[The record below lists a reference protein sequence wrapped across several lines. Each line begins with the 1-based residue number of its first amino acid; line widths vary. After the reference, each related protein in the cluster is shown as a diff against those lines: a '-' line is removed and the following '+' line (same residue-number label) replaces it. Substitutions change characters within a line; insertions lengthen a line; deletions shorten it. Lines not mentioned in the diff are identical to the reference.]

1 MEKPTAI
8 EAAELFRSVKDA
20 SEKLS
25 AVTGAENVLITRIRA
40 VYRNLQQEAM
50 LHMLETTSVEE
61 LNSGGRGIPVTTLK
75 KAGYE
80 NVRQLAEMS
89 VKQLDDLAGIGDAT
103 LDKIIL
109 RVQEIARHAREVAR
123 VRVEE
128 RTKDTEALVRNVMIL
143 QETET
148 LMHRAAEL
156 SSTVPPNMKDRLT
169 EMERL
174 TSPMSWKSI
183 FDLHKKQS
191 LAAYEQLDA
200 WNRTGVPDEV
210 RKIYADFAERERNLT
225 ADVCWERF
233 QQNTAPIYA
242 MLEKLVGASG
252 PVSQGLPEEIVK
264 EIQEFPLDTSLMVAT
279 LRNYQEFGTKYI
291 LHQKRTLLGDEM
303 GLGKTMQALAAM
315 AHLVTEKKTHFLVVC
330 PVSVL
335 VNWIREIEKHTKLS
349 ASEIYG
355 NDREDEFRKWIRDG
369 GVAVTTYETVT
380 KLVPPEGLLLDL
392 LVVDEAHY
400 VKNPEAERTKGLMRY
415 AAVADRVLFMT
426 GTPLENRVEEMIFL
440 ISMLNTEKAA
450 EIRGMKELSMAP
462 EFREKIAPVYL
473 RRTREDVLKELPEKV
488 EKEEWC
494 RLGEKELA
502 IYKASLIE
510 GNFAKVRRVS
520 WNVQQLTDSVKAQ
533 RLLEISEQ
541 AKEEGRKVLVFS
553 FFLDTIAR
561 VQELLGDRVFGPIS
575 GSIPAEKRQDV
586 VDQFA
591 AGPEGSVLLCQIV
604 AGGVGLNIQAAS
616 VVVICEPQWKPS
628 IETQAISR
636 VYRMGQA
643 RSVEVF
649 RLLAENTVDEHVLKI
664 LKGKS
669 EIFEGFADESSVGDA
684 SMELLAEEEKNVM
697 AKILEEERKKYGVAG
712 EAPEETAPADGAE
725 APEEAAPADGAG
737 APDETVPADGAEAS
751 DEAAPADEADE
762 TSPADAAEET
772 DGTKAPEETKENNE

>member
-1 MEKPTAI
+1 MEQPTAI
-8 EAAELFRSVKDA
+8 EAAELYRSVKDA
-20 SEKLS
+20 REKLS
-25 AVTGAENVLITRIRA
+25 ALTGAEQVLLTRIRTA
-40 VYRNLQQEAM
+40 YKNQQQLAM
-50 LHMLETTSVEE
+50 LHILETTSVEE
-61 LNSGGRGIPVTTLK
+61 LNSGGQGIPVTTLK

-89 VKQLDDLAGIGDAT
+89 VKQLDDLAGIGDST

-109 RVQEIARHAREVAR
+109 RVQEIARNAREVAR

-128 RTKDTEALVRNVMIL
+128 RTPDTEALVRNVMIL
-143 QETET
+143 QETEE
-148 LMHRAAEL
+148 LMRQAVAL
-156 SSTVPPNMKDRLT
+156 ATTVPQGFETLLSL
-169 EMERL
+169 MEPL
-174 TSPMSWKSI
+174 TSPMSWRSLLHMHKQKS
-183 FDLHKKQS
+183 
-191 LAAYEQLDA
+191 LDA
-200 WNRTGVPDEV
+200 W
-210 RKIYADFAERERNLT
+210 KILQAWKNSGAPEEIRRIYGDFAEREKALS

-233 QQNTAPIYA
+233 LQNTAPVYA

-279 LRNYQEFGTKYI
+279 LRNYQEFGTKYV

-315 AHLVTEKKTHFLVVC
+315 AHLKTEGRTHFLVVC

-355 NDREDEFRKWIRDG
+355 NDREEEFRSWIQNG
-369 GVAVTTYETVT
+369 GVAVTTFETVT
-380 KLVPPEGLLLDL
+380 KLAPPEGLLVDL

-400 VKNPEAERTKGLMRY
+400 VKNPEAERTKGLIRY
-415 AAVADRVLFMT
+415 AAASDRVLFMT
-426 GTPLENRVEEMIFL
+426 GTPLENRVDEMIFL

-494 RLGEKELA
+494 RLGQKELA
-502 IYKASLIE
+502 VYKASLSE

-520 WNVQQLTDSVKAQ
+520 WNVQDMADSVKAQ
-533 RLLEISEQ
+533 HLLEIAEQ

-553 FFLDTIAR
+553 YFLDTMAR
-561 VQELLGDRVFGPIS
+561 VQEILGERVFGPIS
-575 GSIPAEKRQDV
+575 GSIPADRRQDL

-591 AGPEGSVLLCQIV
+591 AGPDGSVLLCQIV

-649 RLLAENTVDEHVLKI
+649 RLLAENTVDEHVLQI

-669 EIFEGFADESSVGDA
+669 EIFDGFADESSVGDA
-684 SMELLAEEEKNVM
+684 SMDLLEEEEKKTEQNLM
-697 AKILEEERKKYGVAG
+697 AKILEEERRKYGISGDAT
-712 EAPEETAPADGAE
+712 EEETSVHA
-725 APEEAAPADGAG
+725 
-737 APDETVPADGAEAS
+737 
-751 DEAAPADEADE
+751 
-762 TSPADAAEET
+762 ET
-772 DGTKAPEETKENNE
+772 DSESDTEKDSGTDNESDR

>member
-1 MEKPTAI
+1 MEQPTAI
-8 EAAELFRSVKDA
+8 QAAELYHSVKDA
-20 SEKLS
+20 EEKLS
-25 AVTGAENVLITRIRA
+25 AVVGAENVLITRIRT
-40 VYRNLQQEAM
+40 VYRTLQQEAM

-61 LNSGGRGIPVTTLK
+61 LNREGQGIPVSTLR

-80 NVRQLAEMS
+80 NVRQLAELS
-89 VKQLDDLAGIGDAT
+89 VKELDALAGIGDAT
-103 LDKIIL
+103 LQKVIL

-123 VRVEE
+123 VRIEV
-128 RTKDTEALVRNVMIL
+128 RTKDTEALIRNVLIL
-143 QETET
+143 QDTGDI
-148 LMHRAAEL
+148 LLRAAEL
-156 SSTVPPNMKDRLT
+156 SGAKDPNLSDRLK
-169 EMERL
+169 EEEIL
-174 TSPMSWKSI
+174 TSPMSLRTLSEA
-183 FDLHKKQS
+183 DLNRS
-191 LAAYEQLDA
+191 LEAYRVLEEWQG
-200 WNRTGVPDEV
+200 TGAPDEI
-210 RKIYADFAERERNLT
+210 RQLYSGFAEREKGLT
-225 ADVCWERF
+225 PDVCWEWF
-233 QQNTAPIYA
+233 QQNTAPVYA
-242 MLEKLVGASG
+242 LLEKLVGAAG

-264 EIQEFPLDTSLMVAT
+264 EIQEFPLDTSLMKAT

-315 AHLVTEKKTHFLVVC
+315 AHLTTEKKTHFLVVC

-335 VNWIREIEKHTKLS
+335 VNWIREIGQHTQLT

-355 NDREDEFRKWIRDG
+355 NDRDEEFARWIRNG
-369 GVAVTTYETVT
+369 GIAVTTFETVT
-380 KLVPPEGLLLDL
+380 KLAPTEGMLLDL

-400 VKNPEAERTKGLMRY
+400 VKNPEAERTKGLIRY
-415 AAVADRVLFMT
+415 AAAADRVLFMT
-426 GTPLENRVEEMIFL
+426 GTPLENRVDEMIFL
-440 ISMLNTEKAA
+440 IGMLNTEKAE

-494 RLGEKELA
+494 RLGDRELA
-502 IYKASLIE
+502 VYKASLAE

-520 WNVQQLTDSVKAQ
+520 WNVEDLEDSVKAA
-533 RLLEISEQ
+533 RLLEIANQ

-553 FFLDTIAR
+553 FFLDTIGR
-561 VQELLGDRVFGPIS
+561 VQQLLGDRVFGPIS
-575 GSIPAEKRQDV
+575 GGIPAEKRQEL

-591 AGPEGSVLLCQIV
+591 AGPDGSVLLCQIV

-649 RLLAENTVDEHVLKI
+649 RLLAEKTVDEHVLEI

-669 EIFEGFADESSVGDA
+669 EIFSGFADESSVGDA
-684 SMELLAEEEKNVM
+684 SMELLAKEEKNAM
-697 AKILEEERKKYGVAG
+697 ARILEEERKRYGL
-712 EAPEETAPADGAE
+712 ETETAEAE
-725 APEEAAPADGAG
+725 DA
-737 APDETVPADGAEAS
+737 ETG
-751 DEAAPADEADE
+751 
-762 TSPADAAEET
+762 AEET
-772 DGTKAPEETKENNE
+772 GAEDAEAGAAETDATEAEEPELTGDAEAENPEEK

>member
-1 MEKPTAI
+1 MEQPTAI
-8 EAAELFRSVKDA
+8 EAAEVYRSVKDA
-20 SEKLS
+20 REKLS
-25 AVTGAENVLITRIRA
+25 ALTGAEQVLLSRIRTA
-40 VYRNLQQEAM
+40 YRNRQQLAM
-50 LHMLETTSVEE
+50 LHILETTSVEE
-61 LNSGGRGIPVTTLK
+61 LNSGGQGIPVSTLK

-89 VKQLDDLAGIGDAT
+89 VKQLDDLAGIGEST

-128 RTKDTEALVRNVMIL
+128 RTPDTEALIRNVMIL
-143 QETET
+143 QETED
-148 LMHRAAEL
+148 LMHRAVAL
-156 SSTVPPNMKDRLT
+156 TVTVPPDFKTCLS

-174 TSPMSWKSI
+174 TSPMTWKSI

-191 LAAYEQLDA
+191 IAAYEILAA
-200 WNRTGVPDEV
+200 WNQSGVPEEV
-210 RKIYADFAERERNLT
+210 RKIYRDFAVREKALT
-225 ADVCWERF
+225 ADACWERF
-233 QQNTAPIYA
+233 LQNTAPVYA

-264 EIQEFPLDTSLMVAT
+264 EIQDFPLDTSLMVAT
-279 LRNYQEFGTKYI
+279 LRNYQEFGTKYV

-315 AHLVTEKKTHFLVVC
+315 AHLTTEKRTHFLVVC

-355 NDREDEFRKWIRDG
+355 NDREEEFQNWIRNG
-369 GVAVTTYETVT
+369 GVAVTTFETVT
-380 KLVPPEGLLLDL
+380 KLPPAEGLTVDL

-415 AAVADRVLFMT
+415 AAASDRVLFMT
-426 GTPLENRVEEMIFL
+426 GTPLENRVDEMIFL
-440 ISMLNTEKAA
+440 ISMLNTEMAA
-450 EIRGMKELSMAP
+450 EIRSMKELSMAP

-494 RLGEKELA
+494 RLGQKELEV
-502 IYKASLIE
+502 YRASLLE

-520 WNVQQLTDSVKAQ
+520 WNVQQMADSVKAQ
-533 RLLEISEQ
+533 RLLEIAEQ

-561 VQELLGDRVFGPIS
+561 VQEILGDRVYGPIS

-591 AGPEGSVLLCQIV
+591 AGPDGSVLLCQIV

-649 RLLAENTVDEHVLKI
+649 RLLAENTVDEHVLQI

-669 EIFEGFADESSVGDA
+669 EIFDGFADVSSVGDA
-684 SMELLAEEEKNVM
+684 SMDMLEKEEKNLM
-697 AKILEEERKKYGVAG
+697 AKILEAERKKYGIGEDAAGAEETPDTATAEGNPDAVGAEKSPEAATAEGEPDAANAATQAG
-712 EAPEETAPADGAE
+712 EPETADTAITEGNPD
-725 APEEAAPADGAG
+725 AA
-737 APDETVPADGAEAS
+737 APDEVS
-751 DEAAPADEADE
+751 
-762 TSPADAAEET
+762 
-772 DGTKAPEETKENNE
+772 